1 MKAPYSRVRT
11 LFAAMLALA
20 GTPLLYS
27 QDAVAAVHSRG
38 RQIPLDGNSALTV
51 PLDALPLEIQVV
63 KDGRVVSRCELNA
76 AKSAKSERHYDL
88 TLTTHETG
96 WPFSVYSTPFLSGET
111 VTGGF
116 GGGSGEHFNMSR
128 IKGNTEVTFS
138 MSERT
143 VDESEK
149 REEGAEILHYAAGF
163 LVELN
168 VSPALERP
176 VEIWVRTTER
186 VLRAAPPSYPVDEDG
201 FMVSLPGGRTY
212 ISKQE
217 VEERI
222 TRRVRGCVEM

>member
-27 QDAVAAVHSRG
+27 QDAVAAVYSQG
-38 RQIPLDGNSALTV
+38 RQIPLDGNSSLTV

-76 AKSAKSERHYDL
+76 AKSAKGERHYDL

-96 WPFSVYSTPFLSGET
+96 WPFNVYSTPFLSGET

-138 MSERT
+138 MSERS

-149 REEGAEILHYAAGF
+149 MGAEILHYASGF

-176 VEIWVRTTER
+176 VEIRLKTTER
-186 VLRAAPPSYPVDEDG
+186 VLRAAPPSYPEDGDG

-217 VEERI
+217 MKERI
-222 TRRVRGCVEM
+222 TRRVRGCVGI

>member
-27 QDAVAAVHSRG
+27 QDAVAAVYSQG
-38 RQIPLDGNSALTV
+38 RQIPLDGNSSLTV

-76 AKSAKSERHYDL
+76 AKSAKGEHHYDL
-88 TLTTHETG
+88 TLTTHEID

-128 IKGNTEVTFS
+128 IKGNTEVSFS

-149 REEGAEILHYAAGF
+149 MGAEILHYASGF

-176 VEIWVRTTER
+176 VEIRLKTTER
-186 VLRAAPPSYPVDEDG
+186 VLRTAPPSYPVDGDG

-222 TRRVRGCVEM
+222 TRRVRGCVGI

>member
-27 QDAVAAVHSRG
+27 QDAVAAVYSQG
-38 RQIPLDGNSALTV
+38 RQIPLDGNSSLTV

-63 KDGRVVSRCELNA
+63 KDGRVVSLCELNA
-76 AKSAKSERHYDL
+76 AKSAKGEHHYDL

-96 WPFSVYSTPFLSGET
+96 RPFSVYSTPFLSGET

-176 VEIWVRTTER
+176 VEIRLKTTER
-186 VLRAAPPSYPVDEDG
+186 VLRAAPPSYPVDGDG

-217 VEERI
+217 MKERI
-222 TRRVRGCVEM
+222 TRRVRGCVGI